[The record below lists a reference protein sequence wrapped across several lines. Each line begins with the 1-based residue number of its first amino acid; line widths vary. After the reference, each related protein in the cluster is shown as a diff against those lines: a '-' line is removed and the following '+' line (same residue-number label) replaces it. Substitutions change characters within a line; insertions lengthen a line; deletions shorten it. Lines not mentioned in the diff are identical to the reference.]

1 VEWWT
6 AGQSSLSLA
15 LFFCT
20 TNQSDIET
28 ELSRKQAMRID
39 AAPFYS
45 SQIRVVN
52 TLVTHFLVVKEN
64 LTHTHLYDSTA
75 DPVYGFAEQ
84 YK

>member
-1 VEWWT
+1 
-6 AGQSSLSLA
+6 
-15 LFFCT
+15 
-20 TNQSDIET
+20 
-28 ELSRKQAMRID
+28 MRID